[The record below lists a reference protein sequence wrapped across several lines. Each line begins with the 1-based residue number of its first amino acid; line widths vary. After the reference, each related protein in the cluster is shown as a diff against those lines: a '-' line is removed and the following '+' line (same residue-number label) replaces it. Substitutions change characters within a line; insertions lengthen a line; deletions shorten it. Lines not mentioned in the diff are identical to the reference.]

1 MSSTATAVTTPI
13 RSGIG
18 RVRAQLDTA
27 IDNTLWITLARDP
40 NGGAQNFSPPV
51 LGELRQL
58 LDLIRAQDGHWA
70 ADAKAVPLHYAVMR
84 SNHPEYFSVGGD
96 LQHFRASIGNRDWQ
110 ALHSYA
116 TQCLD
121 LMHDWATLTSQGMT
135 TIALI
140 QGRALGGGFETALA
154 ADFLI
159 AEEHSSFGFPEI
171 MFGLF
176 PCTGGMSLLA
186 RRIGVHQAERIMT
199 SKRIYSA
206 PELLEMG
213 VVDEVCATGSGMLE
227 VERFIAE
234 HRSRRNARMMLQRSR
249 KRLAPLDYGELA
261 TVVEEWVETAKTL
274 SAGELRAMDMLIM
287 MQQQEKQE
295 AAATRLAA

>member
-1 MSSTATAVTTPI
+1 MSSTATTVTTPI
-13 RSGIG
+13 RSSIG
-18 RVRAQLDTA
+18 RIRAQLDTA
-27 IDNTLWITLARDP
+27 LGNTLWITLARDP
-40 NGGAQNFSPPV
+40 NGGTQNFSPPV
-51 LGELRQL
+51 LNELRQM

-70 ADAKAVPLHYAVMR
+70 VDAQVVPLHYAVMR
-84 SNHPEYFSVGGD
+84 SDHPEYFSVGGD

-110 ALHSYA
+110 ALHNYA
-116 TQCLD
+116 SQCLD
-121 LMHDWATLTSQGMT
+121 LMHDWATLTSKDMT

-206 PELLEMG
+206 AELLEMG
-213 VVDEVCATGSGMLE
+213 VLDEVCPTGSGTLA

-234 HRSRRNARMMLQRSR
+234 HRSRRNARLMLQRSR
-249 KRLAPLDYGELA
+249 KRLAPLDYSELA
-261 TVVEEWVETAKTL
+261 TVVGEWVETAKTL

-287 MQQQEKQE
+287 MQQQERQE
-295 AAATRLAA
+295 AAVTRLAA